1 MYSKQRSG
9 YTQPDDE
16 LSWKMLGFYFVMT
29 AYQACVRVLPAKDGK
44 TDTFFAPDISEVWR
58 GGQKRQSETGSDELR
73 RRASEAAGARLG
85 LIMRTTELC
94 RTRGSH
100 LRLLHGVDA
109 APQVR
114 TRDPLEA
121 IRLRGATP
129 TASHP
134 PHKPRRHRQ
143 LERTPSRREPIFLR
157 GEVRR

>member
-1 MYSKQRSG
+1 MYSKQRLG

-109 APQVR
+109 APQASR
-114 TRDPLEA
+114 ISLASDL
-121 IRLRGATP
+121 RLDRAPNREDRRGSDNA
-129 TASHP
+129 A
-134 PHKPRRHRQ
+134 
-143 LERTPSRREPIFLR
+143 
-157 GEVRR
+157 